1 VRGGPDAYGSRDLRA
16 EGALRADPAGGRP
29 GVGQTEDRFTG
40 NHLAA
45 ALRAALAELRR
56 CCAEVNALNVFPVAD
71 HDTGSNLC
79 ATLAAA
85 VEALQVAEAADLGRT
100 AAVAARAAFLG
111 ARGSSGAILAEY
123 LYGLSEAWK
132 GLEEADAARVR
143 EALRMAAR
151 AARGAVQEPVEG
163 TMLTVADAA
172 AAAAKTET
180 HRPQEV
186 LDRAASA
193 ARAAWIQTPRLLPVL
208 RRAGVVDAGA
218 AGLVALLEAMAG
230 AARGM
235 VPPPLSPPAPAARP
249 PSLAAS
255 PLSGAARYCT
265 EVLLQTRRVP
275 MGRVRRAL
283 EQMGDAVVVAERD
296 GLLRIHLHTSVPH
309 LVLSRALR
317 WGSLEQVR
325 ATRLPEE
332 PSADGEGCHGE
343 PES

>member
-1 VRGGPDAYGSRDLRA
+1 M
-16 EGALRADPAGGRP
+16 
-29 GVGQTEDRFTG
+29 
-40 NHLAA
+40 
-45 ALRAALAELRR
+45 
-56 CCAEVNALNVFPVAD
+56 AD

-85 VEALQVAEAADLGRT
+85 VEALQAAEGADLGKI
-100 AAVAARAAFLG
+100 AAVAARGAFLG

-123 LYGLSEAWK
+123 LYGLSEAWRD
-132 GLEEADAARVR
+132 LAEADAARIR
-143 EALRMAAR
+143 AALRMAAR

-172 AAAAKTET
+172 AAGAEAEMR
-180 HRPQEV
+180 RPQEV
-186 LDRAASA
+186 LDRAAAA

-230 AARGM
+230 AARGT
-235 VPPPLSPPAPAARP
+235 VPPPLSPPAPVARIP
-249 PSLAAS
+249 TLAAS
-255 PLSGAARYCT
+255 PLPATARYCT
-265 EVLLQTRRVP
+265 EVLLQTRRVS
-275 MGRVRRAL
+275 MDRVRRAL
-283 EQMGDAVVVAERD
+283 QRMGDAVVVAERD

-332 PSADGEGCHGE
+332 PSGDGEECPGGS
-343 PES
+343 ES